1 MQLPLIRKQKEAKGT
16 YSFYFDNRN
25 KIKYLPGQYFYFTLP
40 QLNYDD
46 ARGPTRHFTISSSP
60 SEKEFK
66 FTTRIREKSG
76 YKKTLFELPM
86 GTNLE
91 VEGPNGTFILDEN
104 EKGEHILIA
113 GGIGITPFRSF
124 IKYNLDKDL
133 GTQMHLI
140 YSNSIPEEIAFENEL
155 KAFSSNV
162 NFITVDMT
170 VTKPEESKINWS
182 GLTGRVDSNLLNKL
196 LLDLKNKTY
205 WIAGPPAMVSAIEA
219 TLSELKIPGDKV
231 KSDKFSGY

>member
-133 GTQMHLI
+133 GTQMH
-140 YSNSIPEEIAFENEL
+140 
-155 KAFSSNV
+155 
-162 NFITVDMT
+162 
-170 VTKPEESKINWS
+170 
-182 GLTGRVDSNLLNKL
+182 
-196 LLDLKNKTY
+196 
-205 WIAGPPAMVSAIEA
+205 
-219 TLSELKIPGDKV
+219 
-231 KSDKFSGY
+231 